1 MNSLAKIGVVTVTY
15 NSGPVLEAF
24 LSSLSGQSY
33 SNFLLYAVDNDSKDA
48 SIALLETW
56 GDSRLRLITSAENVG
71 VAEGNN
77 LGTRAALRDECEF
90 VLYLNNDVEFEPETF
105 DKLVCDIEALHCELL
120 APKILF
126 EDRVRIWSA
135 GGGFNPVKGYLG
147 FHSGEG
153 EPDHL
158 QFESP
163 RRIEHSPT
171 CCLLVRRSVFDR
183 IGMMDAKYFVYHDDS
198 DFSFRAWRA
207 GLTMFYTPR
216 ARIFHK
222 VSYLTGGA
230 DSPFSIRYNTRNHI
244 YFMLKNLGLLRC
256 LYYLPAFE
264 LRLLYKAFS
273 RSISR
278 TEYSI
283 RQRAVLEGIRVWVS

>member
-1 MNSLAKIGVVTVTY
+1 MNSPGRIGVVTVTY
-15 NSGPVLEAF
+15 NSGPVLDAF
-24 LSSLSGQSY
+24 LASLSGQSY
-33 SNFLLYAVDNDSKDA
+33 TNFLLYAVDNASKDT
-48 SIALLETW
+48 SIAQLEAW
-56 GDSRLRLITSAENVG
+56 GDARLRLIASAENVG

-77 LGTRAALRDECEF
+77 LGTRAALHEQCEF

-105 DKLVCDIEALHCELL
+105 ATLVSEIEALHCDLL

-126 EDRVRIWSA
+126 EDRIRIWSA

-153 EPDHL
+153 EPDRL

-171 CCLLVRRSVFDR
+171 CCLLVKRSVFDK

-207 GLTMFYTPR
+207 SLPMFYTPR

-230 DSPFSIRYNTRNHI
+230 DSPFSLRYNTRNHI
-244 YFMLKNLGLLRC
+244 YFMLKNLGLWRC

-264 LRLLYKAFS
+264 LRLLYKAIS
-273 RSISR
+273 RSISH

-283 RQRAVLEGIRVWVS
+283 RQRAVLEGIMVWAS